1 MKISEMVTLLKAG
14 YSKAE
19 IDEMRKEENTPIET
33 SVETTEETTIDTSG
47 ETSKETI
54 EDIDSNN
61 LQSINPL
68 QAEIEALQETIKEM
82 QKINL
87 MNARQPEVE
96 EKTPLESAS
105 DILFNSITNN

>member
-19 IDEMRKEENTPIET
+19 IDEMRKEESTPVET
-33 SVETTEETTIDTSG
+33 STETTEDTNIDTSG
-47 ETSKETI
+47 ETSRETT
-54 EDIDSNN
+54 EDTDSSTS
-61 LQSINPL
+61 QDFNPL

-87 MNARQPEVE
+87 QNARQPEVV

-105 DILFNSITNN
+105 DLLFEVISK

>member
-19 IDEMRKEENTPIET
+19 IDEMRKEESTPIDT
-33 SVETTEETTIDTSG
+33 SVETTEGTSIDASGETSG
-47 ETSKETI
+47 ETI
-54 EDIDSNN
+54 EDTESNN
-61 LQSINPL
+61 SQEFNPL

-87 MNARQPEVE
+87 QNARQPEVI
-96 EKTPLESAS
+96 EKTPLENAS
-105 DILFNSITNN
+105 DILFEVMNE

>member
-1 MKISEMVTLLKAG
+1 MKITEMVTLLKAG

-19 IDEMRKEENTPIET
+19 IDELRKEESTPVET
-33 SVETTEETTIDTSG
+33 SGETTEDANKDTSG
-47 ETSKETI
+47 ETVGENA
-54 EDIDSNN
+54 EDTDSNDS
-61 LQSINPL
+61 QEFNPL

-87 MNARQPEVE
+87 QNARQPEVV

-105 DILFNSITNN
+105 DLLFEVISK

>member
-19 IDEMRKEENTPIET
+19 IDEMRKEESNVVET
-33 SVETTEETTIDTSG
+33 SGATTEDTPVDTSEETNRETTTS
-47 ETSKETI
+47 T
-54 EDIDSNN
+54 DSNTS
-61 LQSINPL
+61 QEFNPL

-87 MNARQPEVE
+87 MNARQPDVEV
-96 EKTPLESAS
+96 KTPLESAS
-105 DILFNSITNN
+105 DILFNSVTN